1 MIYVANPLYD
11 AVFKYMME
19 DERIAKTLL
28 SALLQKTVIAVEM
41 RRHEYPNISR
51 DAISMFRVDFAATV
65 LENDGSKKLILIE
78 LQKTWLET
86 ETLRFRQYLAVQYN
100 NKENM
105 RKETKGKY
113 ALPTVAVYL
122 LGHCVGQFTEPV
134 IYAKHKIYDYEG
146 NEVHQETPDPFVES
160 LQHDSIIVQI
170 PLLRG
175 RVNNRLE
182 KILSVFDQS
191 QIYPDDQR
199 MLELDENKYVD
210 DAEMTH
216 ILHRLQSAAA
226 NPDIRNR
233 MNAEDEFFQALEDRD
248 TTIMQQDKILKE
260 QKATLEE
267 QETTLKEQE
276 TTLKEQETT
285 LKEQETTL
293 KEQETALKEQKATL
307 KEQETALKEKDAS
320 LRAAV
325 LALSKSG
332 MTAEMI
338 AKTLNIKEEKIQE
351 ILS

>member
-1 MIYVANPLYD
+1 
-11 AVFKYMME
+11 
-19 DERIAKTLL
+19 
-28 SALLQKTVIAVEM
+28 M

-65 LENDGSKKLILIE
+65 LEDDGSKKLILIE

-105 RKETKGKY
+105 RKDTKGKF

-122 LGHCVGQFTEPV
+122 LGHCVGEFTEPV
-134 IYAKHKIYDYEG
+134 IYAKHKVYDYEG
-146 NEVHQETPDPFVES
+146 NEIIQEKPDPFVES

-199 MLELDENKYVD
+199 MLELDENKYAD
-210 DAEMTH
+210 DAEMAH

-248 TTIMQQDKILKE
+248 TAIIQKDATIMTQKKE
-260 QKATLEE
+260 LEKQKTELDEKDAALQEKDAALEE
-267 QETTLKEQE
+267 QK
-276 TTLKEQETT
+276 
-285 LKEQETTL
+285 
-293 KEQETALKEQKATL
+293 
-307 KEQETALKEKDAS
+307 AS

-325 LALSKSG
+325 LALSKTG

-338 AKTLNIKEEKIQE
+338 AKTLNIGEEKIQK

>member
-65 LENDGSKKLILIE
+65 LEDDGSKNLILIE

-113 ALPTVAVYL
+113 ALPTIAVYL
-122 LGHCVGQFTEPV
+122 LGHCVGKFTEPV
-134 IYAKHKIYDYEG
+134 IYAKHKVYDYEG
-146 NEVHQETPDPFVES
+146 NEISQEKPDPFVES
-160 LQHDSIIVQI
+160 LQHDRIIVQI

-199 MLELDENKYVD
+199 MLELDENKYAD
-210 DAEMTH
+210 DAEMAH

-248 TTIMQQDKILKE
+248 TAIMQKDAAIMQKDAAIMQKDAAIMQKDATIMTQKKELEEQKAAIKE
-260 QKATLEE
+260 QKAAIE
-267 QETTLKEQE
+267 
-276 TTLKEQETT
+276 
-285 LKEQETTL
+285 
-293 KEQETALKEQKATL
+293 
-307 KEQETALKEKDAS
+307 EKDAS

-332 MTAEMI
+332 MTADMI
-338 AKTLNIKEEKIQE
+338 AKTLNIGEEEIQE

>member
-65 LENDGSKKLILIE
+65 LEDDGSKNLILIE

-122 LGHCVGQFTEPV
+122 LGHNVGQFTEPV
-134 IYAKHKIYDYEG
+134 IYARHKIYDYEG
-146 NEVHQETPDPFVES
+146 NEVHQEEPDPFVES

-170 PLLRG
+170 PRLRG

-199 MLELDENKYVD
+199 MLELDENKYGD

-248 TTIMQQDKILKE
+248 TATMQMDATIMTQKKELEKQKAAIKEKDAAIEE
-260 QKATLEE
+260 QKASLE
-267 QETTLKEQE
+267 
-276 TTLKEQETT
+276 
-285 LKEQETTL
+285 
-293 KEQETALKEQKATL
+293 
-307 KEQETALKEKDAS
+307 EKDAS

-338 AKTLNIKEEKIQE
+338 AKTLNIGEEKIQE

>member
-65 LENDGSKKLILIE
+65 LEDDGSKNLILIE

-122 LGHCVGQFTEPV
+122 LGHNVGQFTEPV
-134 IYAKHKIYDYEG
+134 IYARHKIYDYEG
-146 NEVHQETPDPFVES
+146 NEVHQEEPDPFVES

-170 PLLRG
+170 PRLRG

-199 MLELDENKYVD
+199 MLELDENKYGD

-248 TTIMQQDKILKE
+248 TAIMQMDATIMTQKKELEKQKAAIKEKDAAIEE
-260 QKATLEE
+260 QKASLEE
-267 QETTLKEQE
+267 QK
-276 TTLKEQETT
+276 
-285 LKEQETTL
+285 
-293 KEQETALKEQKATL
+293 
-307 KEQETALKEKDAS
+307 AS

-332 MTAEMI
+332 MNAEMI
-338 AKTLNIKEEKIQE
+338 AKTLNIGEEKIQE

>member
-1 MIYVANPLYD
+1 MMIYVANPLYD

-41 RRHEYPNISR
+41 RRHEYPNIAR

-65 LENDGSKKLILIE
+65 LEDDGSKNLILIE

-100 NKENM
+100 NKE
-105 RKETKGKY
+105 TKGKY

-122 LGHCVGQFTEPV
+122 LGHNVGQFTEPV
-134 IYAKHKIYDYEG
+134 IYARHKIYDYEG
-146 NEVHQETPDPFVES
+146 NEVHQEEPDPFVES

-170 PLLRG
+170 PRLRG

-199 MLELDENKYVD
+199 MLELDENKYAD
-210 DAEMTH
+210 DAEMAH

-248 TTIMQQDKILKE
+248 TAIIQKDATIMTQKKE
-260 QKATLEE
+260 LEKQKTELDEKDAALQEKDAALEE
-267 QETTLKEQE
+267 QK
-276 TTLKEQETT
+276 
-285 LKEQETTL
+285 
-293 KEQETALKEQKATL
+293 
-307 KEQETALKEKDAS
+307 AS

-325 LALSKSG
+325 LALSKTG

-338 AKTLNIKEEKIQE
+338 AKTLNIGEEKIQE

>member
-28 SALLQKTVIAVEM
+28 SALLQKTV
-41 RRHEYPNISR
+41 
-51 DAISMFRVDFAATV
+51 
-65 LENDGSKKLILIE
+65 
-78 LQKTWLET
+78 
-86 ETLRFRQYLAVQYN
+86 
-100 NKENM
+100 
-105 RKETKGKY
+105 
-113 ALPTVAVYL
+113 
-122 LGHCVGQFTEPV
+122 
-134 IYAKHKIYDYEG
+134 YDYEG
-146 NEVHQETPDPFVES
+146 NEVHQEMPDPFVES

-170 PLLRG
+170 PLLKG

-199 MLELDENKYVD
+199 MLELDENKYAD
-210 DAEMTH
+210 DAEMAH

-248 TTIMQQDKILKE
+248 TVIMQKDATIMQKDATIMTQKKE
-260 QKATLEE
+260 LE
-267 QETTLKEQE
+267 
-276 TTLKEQETT
+276 
-285 LKEQETTL
+285 
-293 KEQETALKEQKATL
+293 
-307 KEQETALKEKDAS
+307 EKDAS

-338 AKTLNIKEEKIQE
+338 AKTLNIGEEEIQE

>member
-1 MIYVANPLYD
+1 
-11 AVFKYMME
+11 
-19 DERIAKTLL
+19 
-28 SALLQKTVIAVEM
+28 M

-51 DAISMFRVDFAATV
+51 DTISMFRVDFAATV
-65 LENDGSKKLILIE
+65 LEDDGSKKLILIE

-105 RKETKGKY
+105 RKDTKGKF

-134 IYAKHKIYDYEG
+134 IYAKHKVYDYGG
-146 NEVHQETPDPFVES
+146 NEILQKKPDPFVES

-199 MLELDENKYVD
+199 MLELDENKYAD
-210 DAEMTH
+210 DAEMAH
-216 ILHRLQSAAA
+216 ILHRLQSAAT
-226 NPDIRNR
+226 NPEIRNR

-248 TTIMQQDKILKE
+248 TTIMTQNKILKE
-260 QKATLEE
+260 QKAALEK
-267 QETTLKEQE
+267 QNA
-276 TTLKEQETT
+276 
-285 LKEQETTL
+285 
-293 KEQETALKEQKATL
+293 ALEKQNA
-307 KEQETALKEKDAS
+307 ALEEKDAS

-325 LALSKSG
+325 VALSKSG
-332 MTAEMI
+332 LAAEMI
-338 AKTLNIKEEKIQE
+338 AKTLHIEEEKIKE

>member
-1 MIYVANPLYD
+1 MMIYVANPLYD
-11 AVFKYMME
+11 TVFKYMME

-65 LENDGSKKLILIE
+65 LEDDGSKNLILIE

-100 NKENM
+100 NQENM

-146 NEVHQETPDPFVES
+146 NEVPQETPDPFVES

-175 RVNNRLE
+175 RVNNKLE

-199 MLELDENKYVD
+199 MLELDENKYAD
-210 DAEMTH
+210 DAEMAH

-248 TTIMQQDKILKE
+248 TAIMQKDATIMQKDATITTQKKALEE
-260 QKATLEE
+260 QKAELDE
-267 QETTLKEQE
+267 KDA
-276 TTLKEQETT
+276 
-285 LKEQETTL
+285 
-293 KEQETALKEQKATL
+293 ALKEKDAAL
-307 KEQETALKEKDAS
+307 DEKDAALKEKDAS

-332 MTAEMI
+332 MTTEMI
-338 AKTLNIKEEKIQE
+338 AKTLNIGEEEIQK

>member
-1 MIYVANPLYD
+1 MVYVANPLYD
-11 AVFKYMME
+11 AVFKYLME
-19 DERIAKTLL
+19 DERIAKTIL
-28 SALLQKTVIAVEM
+28 SALLQKEVLEVKM
-41 RRHEYPNISR
+41 RRNEYSNINR
-51 DAISMFRVDFAATV
+51 NAISMFRIDFAAKV
-65 LENDGSKKLILIE
+65 KEKDGSQKLILIE

-86 ETLRFRQYLAVQYN
+86 ETLRFRQYLALQYN

-122 LGHCVGQFTEPV
+122 LGHNVGQFTEPV
-134 IYAKHKIYDYEG
+134 IYARHKIYDYEG
-146 NEVHQETPDPFVES
+146 NEVHQEEPDPFVES

-170 PLLRG
+170 PRLRG

-199 MLELDENKYVD
+199 MLELDENKYGD

-248 TTIMQQDKILKE
+248 TTIMTQKKE
-260 QKATLEE
+260 LEKQKAALE
-267 QETTLKEQE
+267 
-276 TTLKEQETT
+276 
-285 LKEQETTL
+285 
-293 KEQETALKEQKATL
+293 
-307 KEQETALKEKDAS
+307 EKDAALEEKDTS

-332 MTAEMI
+332 MNAEMI
-338 AKTLNIKEEKIQE
+338 AKTLNIGEEKIQE

>member
-1 MIYVANPLYD
+1 MVIYVANPLYD

-41 RRHEYPNISR
+41 RRHEYPNTSR
-51 DAISMFRVDFAATV
+51 DAISMFRVDFAATI
-65 LENDGSKKLILIE
+65 LEDDGTKKLILIE

-105 RKETKGKY
+105 RKETKSKY

-122 LGHCVGQFTEPV
+122 LGHCVGKFTEPV

-146 NEVHQETPDPFVES
+146 NEVHQEEPDPFVES

-199 MLELDENKYVD
+199 MLELDENKYGD
-210 DAEMTH
+210 DAEMAH

-248 TTIMQQDKILKE
+248 TIIMTQKKALEE
-260 QKATLEE
+260 QKAMLEE
-267 QETTLKEQE
+267 QK
-276 TTLKEQETT
+276 
-285 LKEQETTL
+285 
-293 KEQETALKEQKATL
+293 TA
-307 KEQETALKEKDAS
+307 

-325 LALSKSG
+325 LALSNSG
-332 MTAEMI
+332 MAAEMI
-338 AKTLNIKEEKIQE
+338 AKTLNIEEGKIQE

>member
-1 MIYVANPLYD
+1 MVIYVANPLYD

-51 DAISMFRVDFAATV
+51 DTISMFRVDFAATV
-65 LENDGSKKLILIE
+65 LEDDGSKKLILIE

-105 RKETKGKY
+105 RKDTKGKF

-134 IYAKHKIYDYEG
+134 IYAKHKVYDYGG
-146 NEVHQETPDPFVES
+146 NEILQKKPDPFVES

-199 MLELDENKYVD
+199 MLELDENKYAD
-210 DAEMTH
+210 DAEMEH

-226 NPDIRNR
+226 NPNIRNR

-248 TTIMQQDKILKE
+248 TAIIQKDATIMTQKKE
-260 QKATLEE
+260 LEKQKTELDEKDAALQEKDAALEE
-267 QETTLKEQE
+267 QK
-276 TTLKEQETT
+276 
-285 LKEQETTL
+285 
-293 KEQETALKEQKATL
+293 
-307 KEQETALKEKDAS
+307 AS

-325 LALSKSG
+325 LALSKTG

-338 AKTLNIKEEKIQE
+338 AKTLNIGEEKIQK

>member
-1 MIYVANPLYD
+1 MMIYVANPLYD

-28 SALLQKTVIAVEM
+28 SALLQKTVIAAEM

-65 LENDGSKKLILIE
+65 LEDDGSKNLILIE

-146 NEVHQETPDPFVES
+146 NEVPQETPDPFVES

-175 RVNNRLE
+175 RVNNKLE

-199 MLELDENKYVD
+199 MLELDENKYAD
-210 DAEMTH
+210 DAEMAH

-248 TTIMQQDKILKE
+248 TAIMQKDATITTQKKALEE
-260 QKATLEE
+260 QKAELDE
-267 QETTLKEQE
+267 KDA
-276 TTLKEQETT
+276 
-285 LKEQETTL
+285 
-293 KEQETALKEQKATL
+293 ALKEKDAAL
-307 KEQETALKEKDAS
+307 DEKDAALKEKDAS

-338 AKTLNIKEEKIQE
+338 AKTLNIGEEKIQE

>member
-1 MIYVANPLYD
+1 MMIYVANPLYD

-65 LENDGSKKLILIE
+65 LEDDGSKNLILIE

-122 LGHCVGQFTEPV
+122 LGHYVGQFTEPV
-134 IYAKHKIYDYEG
+134 IYARHKIYDYEG
-146 NEVHQETPDPFVES
+146 NEVHQEEPDPFVES

-170 PLLRG
+170 PRLRG

-199 MLELDENKYVD
+199 MLELDENKYGD

-248 TTIMQQDKILKE
+248 TAIMQMDATIMTQKKELEKQKAAIKEKDAAIEE
-260 QKATLEE
+260 QKASLEE
-267 QETTLKEQE
+267 QKASLE
-276 TTLKEQETT
+276 
-285 LKEQETTL
+285 
-293 KEQETALKEQKATL
+293 EQK
-307 KEQETALKEKDAS
+307 AS

-338 AKTLNIKEEKIQE
+338 AKTLHIGEEKIQE

>member
-1 MIYVANPLYD
+1 MLIYVANPLYD

-19 DERIAKTLL
+19 DERIAKILL

-122 LGHCVGQFTEPV
+122 LGHCVGKFTEPV

-146 NEVHQETPDPFVES
+146 NEGHQDEPDPFVES

-199 MLELDENKYVD
+199 MLELDENKYED
-210 DAEMTH
+210 DAEMAH

-248 TTIMQQDKILKE
+248 TAIMQKDAAIMQKDATIMTQKKELEE
-260 QKATLEE
+260 QKAAIE
-267 QETTLKEQE
+267 
-276 TTLKEQETT
+276 
-285 LKEQETTL
+285 
-293 KEQETALKEQKATL
+293 
-307 KEQETALKEKDAS
+307 EKDAS

-338 AKTLNIKEEKIQE
+338 AKTLNIGEEEIQE

>member
-1 MIYVANPLYD
+1 MMIYVANPLYD

-28 SALLQKTVIAVEM
+28 SALLQKTVITVEM
-41 RRHEYPNISR
+41 RRHEYPNIAR

-65 LENDGSKKLILIE
+65 LEDDGSKNLILIE

-122 LGHCVGQFTEPV
+122 LGHNVGQFTEPV
-134 IYAKHKIYDYEG
+134 IYARHKIYDYEG
-146 NEVHQETPDPFVES
+146 NEVHQEEPDPFVES

-170 PLLRG
+170 PRLRG

-199 MLELDENKYVD
+199 MLELDENKYGD

-248 TTIMQQDKILKE
+248 TTIMTQKKELEKQKAAIKEKDAAIEE
-260 QKATLEE
+260 QKAAIEEKDAALEE
-267 QETTLKEQE
+267 Q
-276 TTLKEQETT
+276 
-285 LKEQETTL
+285 
-293 KEQETALKEQKATL
+293 KASL
-307 KEQETALKEKDAS
+307 EEKDAS

-332 MTAEMI
+332 MNAEMI
-338 AKTLNIKEEKIQE
+338 AKTLNIGEEKIQE
-351 ILS
+351 ILSN

>member
-28 SALLQKTVIAVEM
+28 SALLQKTV
-41 RRHEYPNISR
+41 
-51 DAISMFRVDFAATV
+51 
-65 LENDGSKKLILIE
+65 
-78 LQKTWLET
+78 
-86 ETLRFRQYLAVQYN
+86 
-100 NKENM
+100 
-105 RKETKGKY
+105 
-113 ALPTVAVYL
+113 
-122 LGHCVGQFTEPV
+122 
-134 IYAKHKIYDYEG
+134 YDYEG
-146 NEVHQETPDPFVES
+146 NEILQETPDPFVES

-199 MLELDENKYVD
+199 MLELDENKYAD
-210 DAEMTH
+210 DAEMAH

-248 TTIMQQDKILKE
+248 TTIMTQKKE
-260 QKATLEE
+260 LEKALEDRDTVIMQKDATIMTQKKKLE
-267 QETTLKEQE
+267 
-276 TTLKEQETT
+276 
-285 LKEQETTL
+285 
-293 KEQETALKEQKATL
+293 
-307 KEQETALKEKDAS
+307 EKDAS

-332 MTAEMI
+332 MNAEMI
-338 AKTLNIKEEKIQE
+338 AKTLNIGEEKIQE

>member
-65 LENDGSKKLILIE
+65 LEDDGSKNLILIE

-105 RKETKGKY
+105 RKDTNGKF

-122 LGHCVGQFTEPV
+122 LGHRVGDFTEPV

-146 NEVHQETPDPFVES
+146 NEVHQEKPDPFVES

-175 RVNNRLE
+175 RVKNRLE

-199 MLELDENKYVD
+199 MLELDENKYGD
-210 DAEMTH
+210 DADMSY

-248 TTIMQQDKILKE
+248 TAIMQRDNTIMKKNKIIEEQNTVLEEQKTALEE
-260 QKATLEE
+260 QKAALEE
-267 QETTLKEQE
+267 QK
-276 TTLKEQETT
+276 
-285 LKEQETTL
+285 
-293 KEQETALKEQKATL
+293 TALEEQ
-307 KEQETALKEKDAS
+307 QAS

-338 AKTLNIKEEKIQE
+338 AKTLNIGEEKIQE

>member
-1 MIYVANPLYD
+1 MKIYVANPLYD

-65 LENDGSKKLILIE
+65 LEDDGSKKLILIE

-105 RKETKGKY
+105 RKDTKGKF

-122 LGHCVGQFTEPV
+122 LGHCVGKFTEPV
-134 IYAKHKIYDYEG
+134 IYAKHKVYDYEG
-146 NEVHQETPDPFVES
+146 NEILQETPDPFVES

-199 MLELDENKYVD
+199 MLELDENKYGD
-210 DAEMTH
+210 DAEMAH

-233 MNAEDEFFQALEDRD
+233 MNAEDEFFQALENRD
-248 TTIMQQDKILKE
+248 TAIIQKDATIMTQKKE
-260 QKATLEE
+260 LEKQKTELDEKDAALEE
-267 QETTLKEQE
+267 QK
-276 TTLKEQETT
+276 
-285 LKEQETTL
+285 
-293 KEQETALKEQKATL
+293 
-307 KEQETALKEKDAS
+307 AS

-325 LALSKSG
+325 LTLSKTG

-338 AKTLNIKEEKIQE
+338 AKTLSIGEEKIQE

>member
-1 MIYVANPLYD
+1 
-11 AVFKYMME
+11 
-19 DERIAKTLL
+19 
-28 SALLQKTVIAVEM
+28 M

-51 DAISMFRVDFAATV
+51 DTISMFRVDFAATV
-65 LENDGSKKLILIE
+65 LEDDGSKKLILIE

-105 RKETKGKY
+105 RKDTKGKF

-134 IYAKHKIYDYEG
+134 IYAKHKVHDYGG
-146 NEVHQETPDPFVES
+146 NEILQKKPDPFVES

-199 MLELDENKYVD
+199 MLELDENKYAD
-210 DAEMTH
+210 DAEMAH
-216 ILHRLQSAAA
+216 ILHRLQSAAT
-226 NPDIRNR
+226 NPEIRNR

-248 TTIMQQDKILKE
+248 TTIMTQNKILKE
-260 QKATLEE
+260 QKA
-267 QETTLKEQE
+267 
-276 TTLKEQETT
+276 
-285 LKEQETTL
+285 
-293 KEQETALKEQKATL
+293 ALKEQKA
-307 KEQETALKEKDAS
+307 ALEKQNAALEKQNAALEEKDAS

-325 LALSKSG
+325 VALSKSG
-332 MTAEMI
+332 LAAEMI
-338 AKTLNIKEEKIQE
+338 AKTLHIEEEKIKE